1 MSLGVW
7 LFCLNMWNK
16 INWLRIDNGLTWQGQ
31 VRYAIGQNLNK
42 FWFFFA
48 NSYVTFEL
56 KCTNNVKERIEA
68 KENQSKFCF
77 TDKKLLSSH
86 LFFCINEIKG
96 RTVPLNQL
104 QVGAKDLLN
113 EMPCLRLVHAS
124 FIKRVTSIFNL
135 RLKLMF
141 YQIKQVLFF
150 ILGVF
155 LNIFITL
162 LHNNLEIRT
171 N

>member
-1 MSLGVW
+1 MRIAIHQWMKHLLIYCFIQLHLDSSLLQYRLEFLIIIKSMCLWVW

-77 TDKKLLSSH
+77 TVVK
-86 LFFCINEIKG
+86 
-96 RTVPLNQL
+96 
-104 QVGAKDLLN
+104 
-113 EMPCLRLVHAS
+113 S
-124 FIKRVTSIFNL
+124 FIFLYQWNQRSNSAFESIASW
-135 RLKLMF
+135 R
-141 YQIKQVLFF
+141 
-150 ILGVF
+150 
-155 LNIFITL
+155 
-162 LHNNLEIRT
+162 
-171 N
+171 